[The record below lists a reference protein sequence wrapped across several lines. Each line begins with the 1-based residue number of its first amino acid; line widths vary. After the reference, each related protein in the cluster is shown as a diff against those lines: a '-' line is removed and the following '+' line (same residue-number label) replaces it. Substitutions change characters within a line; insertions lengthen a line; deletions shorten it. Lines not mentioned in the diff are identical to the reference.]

1 MLLIV
6 RPIFAG
12 MRGFMI
18 RFDCSGKE
26 RSKIY
31 QNVVLGLLVIV
42 QLFFM
47 MPTHFSAPE
56 VNDHIIKWLS
66 SGYEDVLAHVPR
78 EKNEGLLESVLC
90 GQEQR
95 QIVEK

>member
-1 MLLIV
+1 MLFLLLKLRV
-6 RPIFAG
+6 YRGTRRIFIMVVEIWIGLNAAYCTSAFCG
-12 MRGFMI
+12 HEKI
-18 RFDCSGKE
+18 YDSFDCSGKE

-56 VNDHIIKWLS
+56 VNDHITN
-66 SGYEDVLAHVPR
+66 GCPAVTR
-78 EKNEGLLESVLC
+78 TF
-90 GQEQR
+90 
-95 QIVEK
+95 